1 MWKLRCQL
9 AAFAMFVAIV
19 FATTVPAQM
28 GATDAD
34 VLRRMNTMQAANAAL
49 TTLGN
54 MSNGRVSFDKDQ
66 ASAARHNLI
75 IAVRKI
81 PRRFRRNRRDPA
93 SHAKPEIWFQWEY
106 FVYNAGVAK
115 RAALAIRVNSL
126 SALQATLPQMLVACM
141 NCHQTFRAP
150 DG

>member
-1 MWKLRCQL
+1 MWKLRYQIST
-9 AAFAMFVAIV
+9 FALLVVIV
-19 FATTVPAQM
+19 FATMLPAQM
-28 GATDAD
+28 GATNAA
-34 VLRRMNTMQAANAAL
+34 VLRRMNTMQAANTAL

-54 MSNGRVSFDKDQ
+54 MSNGRMSFDKGQ

-93 SHAKPEIWFQWEY
+93 SHAKPEIWFQWEH
-106 FVYNAGVAK
+106 FMYNAGVEK
-115 RAALAIRVNSL
+115 RAALAIRVSSL
-126 SALQATLPQMLVACM
+126 SALQTTLPRMLVACM
-141 NCHQTFRAP
+141 NCHRTFREP